1 MAFIVLPGADA
12 SGNGNDWTANN
23 INNTDTSSTTYDI
36 MTDVPTL
43 TDEDTANF
51 AVLNPINKTGGT
63 LSQANLYYY
72 GGAGPTSY
80 VAMSTIGMTE
90 GKFYAEWLFESG
102 TYSDVGICK
111 ANVNLSNYLGGDAN
125 GWMYYNGDGNKYTN
139 GTAVAY
145 GATYTGGDIIG
156 IAFDADIGT
165 LTFYKNGVSQGAAF
179 TGLTDGPYFF
189 AIGSFTTYGYFN
201 FGQRPFAYTPPAG
214 YKKLNT
220 FNLPDSSIV
229 DGSTNFNTV
238 LYTGNGSTN
247 AITGVGFSPD
257 FVWGKNRGVAASN
270 NLLDTVR
277 GATKRLFSNSTE
289 AEVTTATSL
298 TSFDSDGFTLGSDA
312 GLNTNTNTYVAWNWK
327 AGGTAVSNT
336 DGTITSTVSA
346 NPTAG
351 FSVATYTG
359 TGNIDTVGHGLNV
372 EPDILIVKTRTQT
385 QGWIVYTKLIDGS
398 NDALFLDTTA
408 AAGNSGFSGAT
419 PTVFNFSV
427 GASAYSNTAGQ
438 DYVMYSFASVEGY
451 SKIGS
456 YTGNGSADG
465 PFVYTG
471 FRPAWVLIK
480 ASSFS
485 GSYWSIAD
493 SKREP
498 NNVSDSL
505 LFPNTNNA
513 ESTDAL
519 YSVDYLSNGFKI
531 KNNNNSH
538 NTNGATYIYM
548 AFASNPFKNSLAR

>member
-451 SKIGS
+451 SKMGI

>member
-214 YKKLNT
+214 YLKLNT

-451 SKIGS
+451 SKMGI